1 LPSISDSDT
10 VRSIG
15 QDDRHSQRQR
25 IRLAARKEADMNTGR
40 TAALCL
46 IATVTLLAI
55 FVGHYVF
62 DNESKIDSQSSSH
75 PQASAN
81 DEPRLDS
88 DPLLRE
94 ARLSDEP
101 TQFFREPSE
110 RDAFQAMYATE
121 KSAKNEK
128 SSSPPKKFSG
138 IEEASP
144 IDDARDAVAR
154 SIIREELPRAS
165 DEERELWFDELR
177 GMSPAAIREMLGVR
191 RAMPLTQ
198 TAPLVKPFPLV
209 RPGSNATATVPAPH
223 RNFPVVAQPA
233 PLHGVMISN
242 LNSPPAVQPSLIA
255 IQQAIDVIAHNI
267 ANANTVGFKRSR
279 VELSSLPYLQVTDS
293 GQQDSQGK
301 LSASGVAIGMG
312 VEVAT
317 TRVMHTQGA
326 LRRTTRPLDLAIFG
340 PGFFQIDDGAEILYA
355 RAGRFG
361 LNADGEM
368 VLTTGRRS
376 RLLDPAMTI
385 PPDAVSVTISTE
397 GVVSVRQPGSFT
409 SNQVG
414 QIQLARFTN
423 PAGLIPS
430 GHGLFSSTEA
440 SGTPLLGSPELEGR
454 GSIKS
459 QYLEAS
465 NVVIRD
471 ELAELVRLKTQ
482 FDALQQI
489 ERILG
494 ATASQFPLPPAK
506 TAPLAKRVI
515 DPNSGP
521 ILTRRPKP
529 VPR

>member
-1 LPSISDSDT
+1 
-10 VRSIG
+10 
-15 QDDRHSQRQR
+15 
-25 IRLAARKEADMNTGR
+25 MNTGR

-55 FVGHYVF
+55 LVGHYVF
-62 DNESKIDSQSSSH
+62 DNESRIDSQTSSRS
-75 PQASAN
+75 QASADN
-81 DEPRLDS
+81 EPQLDS
-88 DPLLRE
+88 DSRLRE

-101 TQFFREPSE
+101 RQYFPRQAA
-110 RDAFQAMYATE
+110 RDEFQAMYASG
-121 KSAKNEK
+121 KSAEEVQKTPAPNK
-128 SSSPPKKFSG
+128 LPDTD
-138 IEEASP
+138 EASP
-144 IDDARDAVAR
+144 IDKARDALVR
-154 SIIREELPRAS
+154 SIIREELPRATE
-165 DEERELWFDELR
+165 EEREVWLEELQ
-177 GMSPAAIREMLGVR
+177 GLPPAAIREMLRIRSAV
-191 RAMPLTQ
+191 
-198 TAPLVKPFPLV
+198 PLVKPVPLV
-209 RPGSNATATVPAPH
+209 TPDRNVTVPGPDRHLPLAL
-223 RNFPVVAQPA
+223 QPA
-233 PLHGVMISN
+233 QFPGGLAHQ
-242 LNSPPAVQPSLIA
+242 LTSPPAVQPSLIA
-255 IQQAIDVIAHNI
+255 IQQAIDVIAHNV

-279 VELSSLPYLQVTDS
+279 VELSSLPYLQVTEP

-317 TRVMHTQGA
+317 TRVIHTQGP

-340 PGFFQIDDGAEILYA
+340 PGFFQIDDGAEILYT

-368 VLTTGRRS
+368 VLTTGGRS
-376 RLLDPAMTI
+376 RVLDPAITI

-397 GVVSVRQPGSFT
+397 GVVTVRQPGSFT

-423 PAGLIPS
+423 PAGLTSS

-440 SGTPLLGSPELEGR
+440 SGTPLLGSPGLEGR

-482 FDALQQI
+482 LDALQQI

-506 TAPLAKRVI
+506 TAPLAKRVL

-521 ILTRRPKP
+521 KLSRRPNP